1 MPKIR
6 HSVAEQNTPR
16 CEFVRRLTGAGDPP
30 GADTLASVNSEAVPS
45 VPGPVPASAAPG
57 ERPQSDPGASGRG
70 SLSLPVGSGVGSLP
84 GTDAAAALRLVF
96 NELAERPGM
105 PFLAELPERGVGA
118 DMIGRTTA
126 LLVDMYAE
134 VQPSGWR
141 IVDRPGRDHGRALSH
156 LSRDL
161 DLLEEH
167 AQEYSGP
174 LKIQAAGPWTLAAAV
189 ELPHGDKM
197 LADPGAV
204 RDLAG
209 SLAEGLAAHLTD
221 VRKRVPGAEVLLQ
234 LDEPALPGVLR
245 GTVPTA
251 SGFGRLRAVDEQVA
265 RDTLR
270 QVIEAVGARVIV
282 HCCAPN
288 VPFSMLRAAGAA
300 GISFDLA
307 LVPTRT
313 DDDLGE
319 AIEAGTFLFAGVV
332 PSTDP
337 VGAQPTVKS
346 LLDQVLELRRLG
358 FPADQLARSLAVTP
372 ACGLA
377 GASPAWAARALRL
390 CAQTAGA
397 LQEAE

>member
-1 MPKIR
+1 M
-6 HSVAEQNTPR
+6 
-16 CEFVRRLTGAGDPP
+16 
-30 GADTLASVNSEAVPS
+30 NSEARPT
-45 VPGPVPASAAPG
+45 VPGPPRPG
-57 ERPQSDPGASGRG
+57 ERSQPDPAPSGRDP
-70 SLSLPVGSGVGSLP
+70 LSLPAATGVGSLP

-96 NELAERPGM
+96 AELGERPGV
-105 PFLAELPERGVGA
+105 PFLPELPERGVGA
-118 DMIGRTTA
+118 DMIGRTA
-126 LLVDMYAE
+126 AFLVDMYAE

-156 LSRDL
+156 LGRDL

-167 AQEYSGP
+167 TQEYSGP

-189 ELPHGDKM
+189 ELLHGDKM

-204 RDLAG
+204 RDLAA
-209 SLAEGLAAHLTD
+209 SLADGLAVHLGD

-251 SGFGRLRAVDEQVA
+251 SGFGRLRAVEEQVA
-265 RDTLR
+265 RETLR
-270 QVIEAVGARVIV
+270 QVIDAAGVPVIV

-288 VPFSMLRAAGAA
+288 VPFTMLRAAGAA
-300 GISFDLA
+300 GISFDFA
-307 LVPTRT
+307 LVPARA

-319 AIEAGTFLFAGVV
+319 AIEAGTSLFAGIV

-337 VGAQPTVKS
+337 KGAEPTAKS
-346 LLDQVLELRRLG
+346 LLDQVLALGRLG
-358 FPADQLARSLAVTP
+358 FAPDRLARSLAVTP

-377 GASPAWAARALRL
+377 GASPAWASRALRL
-390 CAQTAGA
+390 CAQTARA
-397 LQEAE
+397 LQDAE